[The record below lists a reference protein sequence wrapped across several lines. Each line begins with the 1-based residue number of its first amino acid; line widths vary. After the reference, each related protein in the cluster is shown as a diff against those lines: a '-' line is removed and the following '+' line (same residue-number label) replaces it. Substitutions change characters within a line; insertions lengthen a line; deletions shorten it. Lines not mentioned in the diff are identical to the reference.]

1 MDSSDEKLEE
11 FYESSE
17 DSDNPK
23 LDYEEDFKPEKK

>member
-23 LDYEEDFKPEKK
+23 LDYE